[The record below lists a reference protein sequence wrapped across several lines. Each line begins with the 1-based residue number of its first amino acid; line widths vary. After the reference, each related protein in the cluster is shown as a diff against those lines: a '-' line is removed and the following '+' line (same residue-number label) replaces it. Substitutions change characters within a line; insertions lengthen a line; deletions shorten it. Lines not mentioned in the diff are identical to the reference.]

1 MNEYQKAFE
10 IISCCDK
17 CTHTIDNQCDQCEC
31 YKEFW
36 KIDEL
41 VKKSVPKKV
50 IEIET
55 VYKCPSCDT
64 YLLFK
69 HENMCLRLENTQT
82 YCSSCGQRLDWGEE

>member
-1 MNEYQKAFE
+1 MKTARELFE
-10 IISCCDK
+10 ELGYTYRIDK
-17 CTHTIDNQCDQCEC
+17 L
-31 YKEFW
+31 
-36 KIDEL
+36 DEL

-55 VYKCPSCDT
+55 IYKCPICDT